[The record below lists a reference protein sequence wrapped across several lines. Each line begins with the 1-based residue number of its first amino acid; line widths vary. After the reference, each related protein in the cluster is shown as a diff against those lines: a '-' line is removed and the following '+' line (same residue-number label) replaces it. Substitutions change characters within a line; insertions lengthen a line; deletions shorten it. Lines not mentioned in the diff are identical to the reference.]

1 VQAAA
6 AHANRDATLER
17 ILQLLESISRREAY
31 LALLEQYPQA
41 LARVAELMSAS
52 PWAAEYLTQHPILLD
67 ELLDARTLYESPD
80 WPALAR
86 ALRAEIDAAQDD
98 AEKQMDLLRHFKHAH
113 TMRLL
118 AQDLAGTLPL
128 EKLSDRLSELADE
141 ILRIVVDLA
150 WQAVRQRHR
159 ESPAF
164 AVIGYGKLGGKE
176 LGYASDLDLVFLY
189 DDPAPEAPEN
199 YSRLARRINHLLTS
213 MTSAGVL
220 YETDLR
226 LRPDGVSGLLVSPL
240 ESFREYQTR
249 HAWPWEHQ
257 ALTRAR
263 FVAGDT
269 RIGDVFE
276 KLRVEIL
283 RQPRELQA
291 LRSAVVEMR
300 KKMLDAHP
308 NTSGRFDIKHD
319 PGGIIDVEFIVQ
331 YLVLGFAHEH
341 AALTAN
347 VGNLAL
353 LKIAARLGL
362 AGEEAALRAHDAY
375 RRFRQLQHG
384 LRLQGERYARIEP
397 AAVRSEV
404 DAVRSLWREILSEE

>member
-1 VQAAA
+1 
-6 AHANRDATLER
+6 
-17 ILQLLESISRREAY
+17 
-31 LALLEQYPQA
+31 
-41 LARVAELMSAS
+41 
-52 PWAAEYLTQHPILLD
+52 
-67 ELLDARTLYESPD
+67 
-80 WPALAR
+80 
-86 ALRAEIDAAQDD
+86 
-98 AEKQMDLLRHFKHAH
+98 
-113 TMRLL
+113 
-118 AQDLAGTLPL
+118 
-128 EKLSDRLSELADE
+128 
-141 ILRIVVDLA
+141 
-150 WQAVRQRHR
+150 
-159 ESPAF
+159 
-164 AVIGYGKLGGKE
+164 
-176 LGYASDLDLVFLY
+176 
-189 DDPAPEAPEN
+189 
-199 YSRLARRINHLLTS
+199 